1 VSDEVDRAGALTFAT
16 ALLSDLPPEQVDPA
30 LTDGPTEAERLLATV
45 VARGVLEGGARALVR
60 AGVLDRART
69 PVDLT
74 LRELY
79 ALAAVCSRS
88 SRGSVWRP
96 CAGRRS
102 GTCSSARPCR
112 RASRR
117 TSRSS

>member
-1 VSDEVDRAGALTFAT
+1 
-16 ALLSDLPPEQVDPA
+16 
-30 LTDGPTEAERLLATV
+30 V

-88 SRGSVWRP
+88 SRGY
-96 CAGRRS
+96 A
-102 GTCSSARPCR
+102 
-112 RASRR
+112 
-117 TSRSS
+117 